1 MFPPISCE
9 LLMGSGNQISAWSRR
24 EVADH
29 GCFYVNLELHTT
41 QEFITGE
48 MALQRLT
55 PAFSGAANGNGGR
68 ISSARRG
75 LRCNALLDLLRCL
88 SFYSIPRF
96 IAD

>member
-9 LLMGSGNQISAWSRR
+9 LLMGSSNQISAWSRR
-24 EVADH
+24 EVADY

-55 PAFSGAANGNGGR
+55 PAFTGAASGHQRTHENCASRPPLQRLVRPRLDNLEHFPNA
-68 ISSARRG
+68 ISS
-75 LRCNALLDLLRCL
+75 L
-88 SFYSIPRF
+88 
-96 IAD
+96 